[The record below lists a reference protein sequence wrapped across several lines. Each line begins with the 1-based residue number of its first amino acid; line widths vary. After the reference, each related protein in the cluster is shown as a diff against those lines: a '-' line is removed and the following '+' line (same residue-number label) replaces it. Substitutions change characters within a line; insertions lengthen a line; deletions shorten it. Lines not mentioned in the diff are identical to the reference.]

1 MIQEQIERERFIMKI
16 DARKLKEVYLPKAK
30 KIANDERFYSVPD
43 ADGYSLSDYGRLLYG
58 SKWVPVV
65 YVSGEGIYCEYYN
78 SNFPHQKSAESAQYR
93 AKTAIQ
99 CHAA

>member
-1 MIQEQIERERFIMKI
+1 MKI

-78 SNFPHQKSAESAQYR
+78 IKFNNNIAKVDMEANFKKHCR
-93 AKTAIQ
+93 
-99 CHAA
+99 